1 MKNVNVRNLSD
12 EVHRAIRQ
20 RAATHGRSA
29 EAEIRAI
36 LTDAVQPPE
45 RIKLG
50 TLLASVISE
59 ENRLTEDERE
69 TYFGRDKTPHEP
81 MVFGQ

>member
-1 MKNVNVRNLSD
+1 MKNVTIRNLSD

-20 RAATHGRSA
+20 RAAAHGRST

-50 TLLASVISE
+50 SMLAGVISE
-59 ENRLTEDERE
+59 ENRLTDDERE
-69 TYFGRDKTPHEP
+69 TYFGRDKTPAEP
-81 MVFGQ
+81 LAFDR

>member
-1 MKNVNVRNLSD
+1 MKNVTVRNLSD

-20 RAATHGRSA
+20 RAAIHGRST

-36 LTDAVQPPE
+36 LTDAVQPAE

-50 TLLASVISE
+50 SMLSGVISA
-59 ENRLTEDERE
+59 ENRLTDDERD
-69 TYFGRDKTPHEP
+69 TYFGRDRTPHEP
-81 MVFGQ
+81 MVFE